1 MGGILSKQE
10 KLMQLFAHLI
20 LILFSICIIIPFWL
34 LIAASFSDSSYAI
47 AKGYQFFPKELSV
60 DAYSYILRQWTQIG
74 RAYGVTILVT
84 VVGTIGSLII
94 VSMLAYGLAQKNLP
108 GGKIIFL
115 LILITMLFNGGIV
128 PQYMIY
134 NNYFHLKNTIW
145 GLIIPNLLLNGFT
158 VMLVKNYF
166 QSSIPPELSEAM
178 KIDGAG
184 PFYIYQKL
192 MIPLSKPILAT
203 VGLMSAVSY
212 WNDWNNGLY
221 YITDSNLFSIQQL
234 LNEMNNNVNFLA
246 NNSSM
251 LAGID
256 TGSLPT
262 ATVRLAIAVVAV
274 LPILLVYPY
283 FQKFFAKGIT
293 MGAVKG

>member
-1 MGGILSKQE
+1 
-10 KLMQLFAHLI
+10 
-20 LILFSICIIIPFWL
+20 
-34 LIAASFSDSSYAI
+34 
-47 AKGYQFFPKELSV
+47 
-60 DAYSYILRQWTQIG
+60 
-74 RAYGVTILVT
+74 
-84 VVGTIGSLII
+84 
-94 VSMLAYGLAQKNLP
+94 
-108 GGKIIFL
+108 
-115 LILITMLFNGGIV
+115 
-128 PQYMIY
+128 
-134 NNYFHLKNTIW
+134 
-145 GLIIPNLLLNGFT
+145 
-158 VMLVKNYF
+158 
-166 QSSIPPELSEAM
+166 
-178 KIDGAG
+178 
-184 PFYIYQKL
+184 
-192 MIPLSKPILAT
+192 
-203 VGLMSAVSY
+203 MSAVSY

>member
-10 KLMQLFAHLI
+10 KGMQALAHIVLI
-20 LILFSICIIIPFWL
+20 IFSICVIVPFWL
-34 LIAASFSDSSYAI
+34 LIAASFSDSGYAV
-47 AKGYQFFPKELSV
+47 ANGYQFFPEKISFE
-60 DAYSYILRQWTQIG
+60 AYEYILNQWMQIG
-74 RAYGVTILVT
+74 RAYGVTIVVT
-84 VVGTIGSLII
+84 VVGTAGSLII
-94 VSMLAYGLAQKNLP
+94 VSMLAYGLSQKNLP
-108 GGKIIFL
+108 GGKTVFL

-178 KIDGAG
+178 EMDGAG
-184 PFYIYQKL
+184 PFFIYRKL
-192 MIPLSKPILAT
+192 MLPLSKPILAT

-221 YITDSNLFSIQQL
+221 YITDSKLYSMQQL

-246 NNSSM
+246 NNSSL
-251 LAGID
+251 LAGADI
-256 TGSLPT
+256 GHLPT
-262 ATVRLAIAVVAV
+262 ATMRLASAVVAII
-274 LPILLVYPY
+274 PILLVYPF

>member
-1 MGGILSKQE
+1 
-10 KLMQLFAHLI
+10 
-20 LILFSICIIIPFWL
+20 
-34 LIAASFSDSSYAI
+34 
-47 AKGYQFFPKELSV
+47 
-60 DAYSYILRQWTQIG
+60 
-74 RAYGVTILVT
+74 
-84 VVGTIGSLII
+84 
-94 VSMLAYGLAQKNLP
+94 
-108 GGKIIFL
+108 
-115 LILITMLFNGGIV
+115 
-128 PQYMIY
+128 
-134 NNYFHLKNTIW
+134 
-145 GLIIPNLLLNGFT
+145 
-158 VMLVKNYF
+158 MLVKNYF